1 LKTVLDPSLLDDKDY
16 YGNKRLEL
24 AGSLISLLFE
34 DLFKRFNT
42 DLKKQVDMILS
53 KPNRASSFDVMKFM
67 RTDTISQ
74 VTPPPSHFTPPST
87 HSLQGFNHA
96 ISTGNWVLKRF
107 KMDRAGVTQ
116 VLSRLSYI
124 SALGMMTRVA
134 SQVYSPPPSFLPS
147 LSRLC
152 SLRRLEKSLVLAHS
166 KPLSGE

>member
-1 LKTVLDPSLLDDKDY
+1 VQIIYITHIVRRVLKTVLDPSLLDDKDY

-74 VTPPPSHFTPPST
+74 VPPCLSPLPSPYFSLSVCLPVRDST
-87 HSLQGFNHA
+87 MQ
-96 ISTGNWVLKRF
+96 
-107 KMDRAGVTQ
+107 
-116 VLSRLSYI
+116 
-124 SALGMMTRVA
+124 
-134 SQVYSPPPSFLPS
+134 SPPGTGFSNVS
-147 LSRLC
+147 
-152 SLRRLEKSLVLAHS
+152 KWIVLV
-166 KPLSGE
+166 

>member
-1 LKTVLDPSLLDDKDY
+1 VLKTVLDPSLLDDKDY

-74 VTPPPSHFTPPST
+74 VTPPPSHLPST
-87 HSLQGFNHA
+87 IILCRA
-96 ISTGNWVLKRF
+96 ST
-107 KMDRAGVTQ
+107 T
-116 VLSRLSYI
+116 
-124 SALGMMTRVA
+124 
-134 SQVYSPPPSFLPS
+134 PS
-147 LSRLC
+147 LPVIG
-152 SLRRLEKSLVLAHS
+152 SLSVSKWTELV
-166 KPLSGE
+166 